1 MSKKKK
7 LEKGKNADLQKALR
21 IIIGKKSSKLLKKL
35 CFENWLKN
43 IRIPTK
49 EDKLENVLRKIE
61 LIKDNGHFKKIFFD
75 YWLSQCHK
83 ETEKEEKEENK
94 EISKKDKLEKSL
106 RLING
111 MKDSNLLKKFVFDY
125 WLSQCKQEQI
135 NEDKK
140 ETKLAHALKRM
151 DDKADLLKDSSV
163 MKQVTFNYWN
173 SQCKKINEISKLC
186 LLVFLIFKCY
196 SNFMSYIKG
205 NVTKLLF
212 ESSTGYKVGLFKVKE
227 ANGEDVEP
235 YLNKTITF
243 TGNFMPINT
252 ELNYQFNGKIINHQ
266 RYGVQFLCDSYE
278 TIMPSDLDGIVM
290 YLSSGIFKGIGPKT
304 AKALVD
310 TFKDETINEI
320 KNNNPLVSK
329 VKGMNEK
336 KARELSSS
344 TIVAPN
350 NQIPTPLWAPGFNDN
365 RLRTRGQLQHMIA
378 YIQDNPRRLAIKTL
392 HRDLFTIQ
400 RGKEYAG
407 TAFDTLG
414 NISLLDR
421 ELQAVHV
428 GSRWSAEEKRNY
440 KNGCILAA
448 RQGIVLIGAFIS
460 EDEKAVKR
468 VALEEKLPMI
478 QLQENGF
485 PELYKPAGEFF
496 DACAEGR
503 LLLMAPW
510 PYHARRHTIS
520 REQCKALNLMAEQLA
535 AR

>member
-1 MSKKKK
+1 MDITTNHQLNKRDLDWDYRQPAIYMLTLTLAERRPLLGQLIIEEVNGEAIPEMAHIKPSE
-7 LEKGKNADLQKALR
+7 LGKM
-21 IIIGKKSSKLLKKL
+21 
-35 CFENWLKN
+35 
-43 IRIPTK
+43 
-49 EDKLENVLRKIE
+49 VLRSMYEWQRLQPE
-61 LIKDNGHFKKIFFD
+61 LKVLQYQLMPDHLHI
-75 YWLSQCHK
+75 
-83 ETEKEEKEENK
+83 
-94 EISKKDKLEKSL
+94 
-106 RLING
+106 
-111 MKDSNLLKKFVFDY
+111 
-125 WLSQCKQEQI
+125 
-135 NEDKK
+135 
-140 ETKLAHALKRM
+140 AL
-151 DDKADLLKDSSV
+151 
-163 MKQVTFNYWN
+163 Q
-173 SQCKKINEISKLC
+173 
-186 LLVFLIFKCY
+186 
-196 SNFMSYIKG
+196 
-205 NVTKLLF
+205 
-212 ESSTGYKVGLFKVKE
+212 VKE
-227 ANGEDVEP
+227 A
-235 YLNKTITF
+235 
-243 TGNFMPINT
+243 T
-252 ELNYQFNGKIINHQ
+252 ELTLGKILRILKMQ
-266 RYGVQFLCDSYE
+266 
-278 TIMPSDLDGIVM
+278 T
-290 YLSSGIFKGIGPKT
+290 
-304 AKALVD
+304 
-310 TFKDETINEI
+310 
-320 KNNNPLVSK
+320 
-329 VKGMNEK
+329 EK

-350 NQIPTPLWAPGFNDN
+350 NQVPTPLWAPGFNDN

-414 NISLLDR
+414 SISLLNR

-448 RQGIVLIGAFIS
+448 RQGKVLIGAFIS

-520 REQCKALNLMAEQLA
+520 REQCKALNQMAEQLA